1 MPEIRP
7 ISVVACLDA
16 AAGLMQAHQLETEPG
31 MSSDGPHPL
40 GHVYAALE
48 LAGNVV
54 AFGAFEGDELVGYS
68 VAIIGPHLHYGYL
81 YAHHDVLYVRP
92 ESRKGTVGLRLI
104 RATEAESM
112 ARGARCVTWHVKP
125 GSRLE
130 AILSR
135 TGYSVEETV
144 YRKEF

>member
-16 AAGLMQAHQLETEPG
+16 AAGLMQAHQMETEPG

-40 GHVYAALE
+40 SHVYAALE
-48 LAGNVV
+48 QAGSVV
-54 AFGAFEGDELVGYS
+54 AFGAFDGDELVGYS
-68 VAIIGPHLHYGYL
+68 VAIIGPH
-81 YAHHDVLYVRP
+81 HDALYVRP
-92 ESRKGTVGLRLI
+92 DARKGTVGLRLM
-104 RATEAESM
+104 RATEAESR

-125 GSRLE
+125 DSRLE
-130 AILSR
+130 SIVSR
-135 TGYSVEETV
+135 TGYAVEEIV

>member
-16 AAGLMQAHQLETEPG
+16 AAGLMQAHQMETEPG

-40 GHVYAALE
+40 SHVYAALE
-48 LAGNVV
+48 QAGSVV
-54 AFGAFEGDELVGYS
+54 AFGAFDGDELVGYS

-81 YAHHDVLYVRP
+81 YAHHDALYVRP
-92 ESRKGTVGLRLI
+92 DARKGTVGLRLM
-104 RATEAESM
+104 RATEAESR

-125 GSRLE
+125 DSRLE
-130 AILSR
+130 SIVSR
-135 TGYSVEETV
+135 TSYAVEEIV